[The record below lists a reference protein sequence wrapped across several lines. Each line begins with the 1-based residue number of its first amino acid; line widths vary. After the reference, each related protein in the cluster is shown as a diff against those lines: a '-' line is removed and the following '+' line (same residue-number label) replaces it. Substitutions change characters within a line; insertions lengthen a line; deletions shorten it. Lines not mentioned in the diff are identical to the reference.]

1 MGAGC
6 CFFIFGHQS
15 ERADA
20 LVVHTEVFGI
30 RAGNQQ
36 FFIVF
41 QEYAQAVGIFFQ
53 AVAEALVGKVKQW
66 QPAFF
71 GRKFS
76 QSFPLFGRRVDA
88 GRVVAA
94 AVQQDDVALL
104 RLAQVFNHAVPI
116 QTVFGGIVITIWF
129 VLDTD
134 CFGDGVVVW
143 PSRIGNPD
151 GLRVQLTFDKLGRN
165 TQCACTAKAL
175 RCFGATAGNDF
186 VVFAKQQDLGL
197 LVVIGN
203 AVDGQ
208 VVFGCFA
215 FQQAFFSLF
224 DGFDNRRRAGCI
236 FVHADAEIDF
246 FGTGFSFKRFAQ
258 T

>member
-1 MGAGC
+1 M
-6 CFFIFGHQS
+6 
-15 ERADA
+15 
-20 LVVHTEVFGI
+20 
-30 RAGNQQ
+30 
-36 FFIVF
+36 F
-41 QEYAQAVGIFFQ
+41 QEHAQAVGVFFQ
-53 AVAEALVGKVKQW
+53 TIAEALVGKVKQW

-71 GRKFS
+71 GRKFC
-76 QSFPLFGRRVDA
+76 QSFPLFVRRVDA

-94 AVQQDDVALL
+94 AVQQDDIAFL
-104 RLAQVFNHAVPI
+104 RLAQVFNHTVPI
-116 QTVFGGIVITIWF
+116 QTVFGGIIVAIRF

-134 CFGDGVVVW
+134 RFGDGIVVW

-151 GLRVQLTFDKLGRN
+151 GLRIQLTFGKLGRN

-175 RCFGATAGNDF
+175 RCFGTTAGNDF
-186 VVFAKQQDLGL
+186 VVFAKQQNLGL
-197 LVVIGN
+197 LVVVGN

-224 DGFDNRRRAGCI
+224 DGFDNRRRTGCV
-236 FVHADAEIDF
+236 FVHADTEVDF
-246 FGTGFSFKRFAQ
+246 LWTGFGFKRLAQ